1 MAATSTKAIRDS
13 TPMPAR
19 AALLDRPQ
27 ARKICRARDA
37 LGSASEGLGFGLLW
51 GSQEEMRVEV

>member
-1 MAATSTKAIRDS
+1 
-13 TPMPAR
+13 MPAR